1 MAYLIVAALAFAVC
15 YGLDKGFTRLFR
27 NKKEHR
33 SGRAV
38 KHHKRLVTIGLL
50 LTLVGLGFGCAVIQL
65 STGWLMNRKNSK
77 EQQAFEM
84 LNLTGYNIGVFA
96 MPFVGGFLGSTGVL
110 TCSLFDGG
118 SAVMTLL

>member
-50 LTLVGLGFGCAVIQL
+50 LTLVSLAGLLSSGEGFKGQL
-65 STGWLMNRKNSK
+65 FM
-77 EQQAFEM
+77 
-84 LNLTGYNIGVFA
+84 
-96 MPFVGGFLGSTGVL
+96 
-110 TCSLFDGG
+110 SLFVLVL
-118 SAVMTLL
+118 AVGLTVYYLSFGIYYDQE